1 MEIGIIFIICI
12 IIWILFIKKSSNNTT
27 DVIYEKYKTLELT
40 EDTIFTEPGEKVKT
54 FSSARLSE
62 KSKDFLDNE
71 PPQAKLVELPCTDLL
86 CNEAEIINLFKNN
99 DIIQILIP
107 KYYIAR
113 ISYRGNKIIKLKGGT
128 HIIHKYI
135 DDKMIYQ
142 INIIPDYYLIN
153 TVPNVA
159 HSVQDWELNYF
170 SHDYYNPYNIL
181 YPYTQIKKYNYYNF
195 PRYNQYTSKYI
206 NHKLLN
212 NLYFHKTK
220 KNI

>member
-1 MEIGIIFIICI
+1 MEIGIILILCI
-12 IIWILFIKKSSNNTT
+12 IIWKLFIKQTTINNTSDNT
-27 DVIYEKYKTLELT
+27 SDNIYENYKTLEIT
-40 EDTIFTEPGEKVKT
+40 ENSVFT
-54 FSSARLSE
+54 
-62 KSKDFLDNE
+62 D
-71 PPQAKLVELPCTDLL
+71 Q
-86 CNEAEIINLFKNN
+86 EIINLFKNN
-99 DIIQILIP
+99 NTIQISIP
-107 KYYIAR
+107 KNYIVR
-113 ISYRGNKIIKLKGGT
+113 IGYIGNKIIKLTGGI

-135 DDKMIYQ
+135 DGKMIYQ
-142 INIIPDYYLIN
+142 IDIIPDYYLIN
-153 TVPNVA
+153 NIPNSA

-220 KNI
+220 KIYD

>member
-27 DVIYEKYKTLELT
+27 DIIYENYKTLELT
-40 EDTIFTEPGEKVKT
+40 EDTVFTE
-54 FSSARLSE
+54 
-62 KSKDFLDNE
+62 
-71 PPQAKLVELPCTDLL
+71 Q
-86 CNEAEIINLFKNN
+86 EIINLFKKN
-99 DIIQILIP
+99 DIIQISIP

-153 TVPNVA
+153 SVPNVA

-220 KNI
+220 KIYN